1 MPVINVD
8 AKSLEWTTYLYLSQ
22 DKVGIEEWHNVVND
36 PTKFDIHKDNQ
47 TKFNL
52 PSRLIAKVFLFR
64 WIYRGP
70 AFAYS
75 RDPDFMVVSKSQQFW
90 QDVIDQYYSKYK
102 GLYATHMK
110 YLQTVN
116 QTGKLMSP
124 LGREYEFKKYK
135 KGDSSEYSE
144 YEITNYP
151 NQGLGADVMAVAR
164 VSAAARFSKYNLRS
178 KLIST
183 IHDSLTSDSPD
194 NEVQAVSEIFLE
206 VFQDLPQNIEKAFG
220 IKWDLPM
227 LGEIS
232 IGKNMKELY
241 DPKEYATLAI

>member
-1 MPVINVD
+1 MIVNVD
-8 AKSLEWTTYLYLSQ
+8 AKSLEWCTYLYLSQ
-22 DKVGIEEWHNVVND
+22 DRAGIEEWHNVVND
-36 PTKFDIHKDNQ
+36 PSKFDIHKDNQ

-70 AFAYS
+70 AFAYCH
-75 RDPDFMVVSKSQQFW
+75 DPDFMVVSKSQQYW

-102 GLYATHMK
+102 DLYRTHMR
-110 YLQTVN
+110 YLQEVN
-116 QTGKLMSP
+116 QTGKLRSP
-124 LGREYEFKKYK
+124 LGREYEFKRNKR
-135 KGDSSEYSE
+135 GEFSE

-164 VSAAARFSKYNLRS
+164 VSLAARFAKYNLRS

-194 NEVQAVSEIFLE
+194 DEVETVKELMVG
-206 VFQDLPQNIEKAFG
+206 VFSDLPKNITKSLG
-220 IKWDLPM
+220 IDWNLPM
-227 LGEIS
+227 LGEVS
-232 IGKNMKELY
+232 VGPNLKDLE
-241 DPKEYATLAI
+241 D

>member
-1 MPVINVD
+1 M
-8 AKSLEWTTYLYLSQ
+8 WTRKAQSVWCTYLYLSQ

-70 AFAYS
+70 AFAYA
-75 RDPDFMVVSKSQQFW
+75 RDPDFMVVSKDQRFW

-102 GLYATHMK
+102 DLYKTHMK
-110 YLQTVN
+110 YLQEVN
-116 QTGKLMSP
+116 RTGLLQSP
-124 LGREYEFKKYK
+124 LGREYQFKKYDK
-135 KGDSSEYSE
+135 HGEKAYSE

-164 VSAAARFSKYNLRS
+164 VSAAARFARYNLRS

-183 IHDSLTSDSPD
+183 IHDSISSDSPD
-194 NEVQAVSEIFLE
+194 DEVAAVKEIFLE
-206 VFQDLPQNIEKAFG
+206 VFRDLPKNIERAYG

-227 LGEIS
+227 LGEVS
-232 IGKNMKELY
+232 VGPNMKDLVEV
-241 DPKEYATLAI
+241 A

>member
-1 MPVINVD
+1 MTIVNVD
-8 AKSLEWTTYLYLSQ
+8 AKSLEWCTYLHLSQ

-36 PTKFDIHKDNQ
+36 PSKFDIHKDNQ

-75 RDPDFMVVSKSQQFW
+75 RDPDFMSVSSSQKYW
-90 QDVIDQYYSKYK
+90 QDVIDQYYAKYQ
-102 GLYATHMK
+102 GLYKTHMQ

-116 QTGKLMSP
+116 ATGRLTSP
-124 LGREYEFKKYK
+124 LGRSYKFNKYQ
-135 KGDSSEYSE
+135 KGLGSEYSE

-164 VSAAARFSKYNLRS
+164 VSAAARFSKYKLRS
-178 KLIST
+178 LLVST
-183 IHDSLTSDSPD
+183 IHDSITSDSPPD
-194 NEVQAVSEIFLE
+194 EVDTVKQIFLD
-206 VFQDLPQNIEKAFG
+206 VFKDLPKNIEKAYG

-227 LGEIS
+227 LGEVSVGPNLKDLTEI
-232 IGKNMKELY
+232 
-241 DPKEYATLAI
+241 A

>member
-1 MPVINVD
+1 MAIVNVD
-8 AKSLEWTTYLYLSQ
+8 AKSLEQVWCTYLYLSQ

-36 PTKFDIHKDNQ
+36 PSKFDIHKDNQ

-70 AFAYS
+70 AFAYCH
-75 RDPDFMVVSKSQQFW
+75 DPDFMVVSKSQKFW

-110 YLQTVN
+110 YLQEVN
-116 QTGKLMSP
+116 ATGKLRSP
-124 LGREYEFKKYK
+124 LGREYQFNKYR
-135 KGDSSEYSE
+135 KGDHTEYSE

-164 VSAAARFSKYNLRS
+164 VSAAARFSKYRLRS

-183 IHDSLTSDSPD
+183 IHDSITSDSPD
-194 NEVQAVSEIFLE
+194 NEVDAVKEIFLE
-206 VFQDLPQNIEKAFG
+206 VFQDLPKNIERAFG

-227 LGEIS
+227 LGEVS
-232 IGKNMKELY
+232 VGPNMKDLE
-241 DPKEYATLAI
+241 

>member
-1 MPVINVD
+1 MPICNVD
-8 AKSLEWTTYLYLSQ
+8 AKSLEWVTYLHLSQ

-70 AFAYS
+70 AFAYA
-75 RDPDFMVVSKSQQFW
+75 RDPDFMVVSRDQKFW

-102 GLYATHMK
+102 GLYATHTK
-110 YLQTVN
+110 YIQTVN
-116 QTGKLMSP
+116 KCGILTSP
-124 LGREYEFKKYK
+124 LGREYQFKKYK
-135 KGDSSEYSE
+135 KKSREGETWEYSE

-164 VSAAARFSKYNLRS
+164 VSAAARFAKYNLRS

-183 IHDSLTSDSPD
+183 IHDSITSDSPD
-194 NEVQAVSEIFLE
+194 DEVQTVSEIFLE
-206 VFQDLPQNIEKAFG
+206 VFRDLPKNVERAYG
-220 IKWDLPM
+220 IDWTLPM
-227 LGEIS
+227 LGEVS
-232 IGKNMKELY
+232 VGPNMKDLME
-241 DPKEYATLAI
+241 IS